1 VSLPRSRRLLLGVIV
16 AALVLVFV
24 ESGSCVFFRLT
35 HDRFALARPEQYVQK
50 PEAFDALRRA
60 YDRELGWTHHYDTP
74 FGERPRARE
83 YGHSLA
89 LAFGD
94 SFTHGDEVA
103 HDETWPQ
110 ALAELLEADVY
121 NFGVGGYGLDQA
133 LLRFRQ
139 VSPRIQAPLVLIAFE
154 LRNIDRVVNRYR
166 PFLLPGT
173 GIALPKPRFVL
184 RGGRLELLPNP
195 VTTAEGLD
203 RLADPA
209 FVESMGEQDYW
220 YSVARGPRLSFPYT
234 RLLFD
239 RSIWSQALA
248 ARSFRGEVAPRPD
261 ENLWQ
266 VAGPRALYLAIL
278 DAFVAEVTGLGS
290 RPVLVLLPGF
300 HAFHHLRRSSPVV
313 GLDEVLSHCGSRGYT
328 CFDGLTALV
337 NDPQGRKADVF
348 FRPGGHTSPAA
359 NRLVAASLAE
369 FLRRRGLADRR

>member
-1 VSLPRSRRLLLGVIV
+1 MSPPRSRRLLFGVIV
-16 AALVLVFV
+16 AGIVLAVV
-24 ESGSCVFFRLT
+24 ESGSCAFLRLT
-35 HDRFALARPEQYVQK
+35 HERFALAQPEQYVQK
-50 PEAFDALRRA
+50 RQAIPELRRA
-60 YDRELGWTHHYDTP
+60 YDTELGWTHHYDTP
-74 FGERPRARE
+74 FGERPRPRE
-83 YGHSLA
+83 YGHPIA

-110 ALAELLEADVY
+110 ALADQLGADVY
-121 NFGVGGYGLDQA
+121 NFGVGGYGADQA

-139 VSPRIQAPLVLIAFE
+139 VVKGLRAPVMLLAFE

-166 PFLLPGT
+166 PFLLPAT

-195 VTTAEGLD
+195 VTTSEGLD

-209 FVESMGEQDYW
+209 FVEGMGGDDYW

-261 ENLWQ
+261 EDLWQ
-266 VAGPRALYLAIL
+266 VAGPRSLYLAIL
-278 DAFVAEVTGLGS
+278 DAFVTEVTSAGS
-290 RPVLVLLPGF
+290 RPVLVVLPGF

-313 GLDEVLSHCGSRGYT
+313 GLDEVLKHCGRRDYA
-328 CFDGLTALV
+328 CFDALTALV
-337 NDPQGRKADVF
+337 KDPEGRKADVF
-348 FRPGGHTSPAA
+348 FRPGGHTSPTA
-359 NRLVAASLAE
+359 NRLIANSLAE
-369 FLRRRGLADRR
+369 FLRRRGLATPR

>member
-1 VSLPRSRRLLLGVIV
+1 MSPPRSRRLLLGVIV
-16 AALVLVFV
+16 AALVLAVM
-24 ESGSCVFFRLT
+24 ESASYVFFRLARE
-35 HDRFALARPEQYVQK
+35 RFALAQPEQYVQR
-50 PEAFDALRRA
+50 PEAVDALRRA

-74 FGERPRARE
+74 FGERPRPRE

-89 LAFGD
+89 MAFGD

-110 ALAELLEADVY
+110 ALADLLEADVY
-121 NFGVGGYGLDQA
+121 NLAVGGYGLDQA

-139 VSPRIQAPLVLIAFE
+139 LPPRIQAPLVLIAFE

-184 RGGRLELLPNP
+184 RGGRLELRPNP
-195 VTTAEGLD
+195 VTTADGLE

-209 FVESMGEQDYW
+209 FVESMGEEDYW

-248 ARSFRGEVAPRPD
+248 ARSFLGEVAPRPD
-261 ENLWQ
+261 EDLWL
-266 VAGPRALYLAIL
+266 VDGPRALYLAIL
-278 DAFVAEVTGLGS
+278 DAFVAEVAKRGS
-290 RPVLVLLPGF
+290 RPVVVVLPGF
-300 HAFHHLRRSSPVV
+300 HAFHHLRRKSPLV
-313 GLDEVLSHCGSRGYT
+313 GLEQVMSHCEGRGYT

-337 NDPQGRKADVF
+337 NDPEGRKVDVF

-359 NRLVAASLAE
+359 NRLIATSLAE
-369 FLRRRGLADRR
+369 FLRRRGFADRR